1 MTGRARGR
9 GVARGRGA
17 PAAAAGG
24 GDAARRPGS
33 AAAPPASAPP
43 QQQVS
48 GESCGLLFILEFC
61 TYSLSTLLIP
71 IIVLDLPV

>member
-17 PAAAAGG
+17 TAAAAGG

-48 GESCGLLFILEFC
+48 RESGDLLFILEFC
-61 TYSLSTLLIP
+61 T
-71 IIVLDLPV
+71 

>member
-33 AAAPPASAPP
+33 AAPPASAPP

-48 GESCGLLFILEFC
+48 RESCGLLFILDFC